1 MASIKQF
8 ISKYKFHLFC
18 ILVAFFMLLFTS
30 KNSFFY
36 TFNDWEDANAFFT
49 MGKSVVNGLVPY
61 KDLFEQKGPLLYLIY
76 SLGYLISNKTFHG
89 VFIIEVIL
97 FSIFLFY
104 NHKIIKFFLDEKYS
118 IIILPILTL
127 IITTSKSFVHGGS
140 CEEYCFPLFSI
151 SFYYF
156 IKYFRDK
163 RLTDKEIVLNGFLA
177 GCVLLMKYTSLGF
190 WIGFVILIFI
200 DLLREKE
207 KKKAIYFCFKFLI
220 GFFIPLI
227 VTVIIFYLVGG
238 LKDFI
243 LDYFIINITAYGPFN
258 SFNVTTMLL
267 IFFYLVGAG
276 GLLFCIT
283 GFIMPFFIIP
293 IKGMESRLKINIV
306 GLFLT
311 TIFFIIICLKD
322 YIYYIL
328 PVAIFLPI
336 SIIGFIFLVKK
347 NDYPIKKYMFIIIF
361 IICLVLDFLNANYRE
376 DMLKSKDEYIQFK
389 YANYINKFDDP
400 TLVNMTSLDVG
411 IYTITGIVPNT
422 KFFELQNINYD
433 RFSDNIDELNDYALN
448 KKVKFLVYSIE
459 GNKYII
465 PDYVKNNYDLVYE
478 DRYIYEHKI
487 KYAKL
492 YQLKE
497 ISSKE

>member
-8 ISKYKFHLFC
+8 ISKFKFQLFC
-18 ILVAFFMLLFTS
+18 ILVAFMMLLFTS
-30 KNSFFY
+30 KNSFLY
-36 TFNDWEDANAFFT
+36 TFNDWVDANAFFT
-49 MGKSVVNGLVPY
+49 VGKSIVHGLVPY

-76 SLGYLISNKTFHG
+76 SLGYLISNKSFYG

-118 IIILPILTL
+118 FIILPILTL
-127 IITTSKSFVHGGS
+127 IITTSNSFVHGGS

-156 IKYFRDK
+156 IKYFKDK
-163 RLTDKEIVLNGFLA
+163 KLTYKEIILNGFLA
-177 GCVLLMKYTSLGF
+177 GCILLTKYTFLGF

-207 KKKAIYFCFKFLI
+207 KKKAFYFCFQFLI
-220 GFFIPLI
+220 GFIIPLI
-227 VTVIIFYLVGG
+227 VTVIVFYFAGG

-243 LDYFIINITAYGPFN
+243 WNYFIINITAYS
-258 SFNVTTMLL
+258 SFESYSITNMILVFLYLL
-267 IFFYLVGAG
+267 GVG
-276 GLLFCIT
+276 GLLFSISN
-283 GFIMPFFIIP
+283 FIMPLLIIP
-293 IKGMESRLKINIV
+293 IKNMESRLKINII

-311 TIFFIIICLKD
+311 TFFFIMVCLKNLV
-322 YIYYIL
+322 YYIL
-328 PVAIFLPI
+328 PISIFLPI
-336 SIIGFIFLVKK
+336 SIIGFIFLIKK
-347 NDYPIKKYMFIIIF
+347 NNYPIKKYTFIIIF
-361 IICLVLDFLNANYRE
+361 IICLVLDYFNANYRE
-376 DMLKSKDEYIQFK
+376 DMLKPKDEYIQFK

-400 TLVNMTSLDVG
+400 TLVNMTSLDIG

-422 KFFELQNINYD
+422 KYFELQNINYEK
-433 RFSDNIDELNDYALN
+433 FSDNEDELNNYALN

-459 GNKYII
+459 GNKYTI

-497 ISSKE
+497 LSLEE